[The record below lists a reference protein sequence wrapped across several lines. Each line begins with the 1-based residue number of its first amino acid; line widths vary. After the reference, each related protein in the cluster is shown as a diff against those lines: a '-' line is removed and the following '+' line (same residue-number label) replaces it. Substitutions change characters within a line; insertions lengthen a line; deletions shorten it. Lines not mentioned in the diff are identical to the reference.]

1 MRVFVTGATGFI
13 GSATVRELIEAGH
26 QVLGLARS
34 DAAEAMLATVG
45 AEVHRG
51 ALDDLDSLRSGAAA
65 ADGVIHTAFVHDFSD
80 FARACETDQR
90 AIETLGAVLAG
101 SDRPLVVASGT
112 PALLPGHLVTEEDTA
127 DLNSP
132 MAARLPRRSEETAL
146 SFSSRGV
153 RASVVRLPRTVH
165 GEGDHGFVPRLIS
178 VARAKGVSAYP
189 GDGSNRW
196 PAVHRKDAAH
206 LFRLALESAP
216 TGSRLHAIGDEG
228 VPVREIAGVIG
239 RRLGVPVVALP
250 VEEAGEHFGFIGH
263 IFSLD
268 CPASSTLTQQRLG
281 WRPVQP
287 GLLADLDQDYY
298 FNSSRGERRPEPSPT
313 TEQPR

>member
-34 DAAEAMLATVG
+34 DTAEAMLAAVG

-51 ALDDLDSLRSGAAA
+51 ALDDLDSLRGGAAA

-127 DLNSP
+127 DLNAP
-132 MAARLPRRSEETAL
+132 GAARLPRRSEETAL

-153 RASVVRLPRTVH
+153 RASVVRLPRSVH
-165 GEGDHGFVPRLIS
+165 GEGDHGFVPTLINI
-178 VARAKGVSAYP
+178 ARTKGVSAYP
-189 GDGSNRW
+189 GDGSQRW

-216 TGSRLHAIGDEG
+216 TGSRLHAVGDEG

-250 VEEAGEHFGFIGH
+250 VEEAGSHFGFIGS

-281 WRPVQP
+281 WHPVQP
-287 GLLADLDQDYY
+287 GLLADLDQEYY
-298 FNSSRGERRPEPSPT
+298 FKMALQNA
-313 TEQPR
+313 

>member
-34 DAAEAMLATVG
+34 DAAAASLAAVG

-51 ALDDLDSLRSGAAA
+51 ALDDLDSMRSGAAA

-80 FARACETDQR
+80 FAKACETDQR

-112 PALLPGHLVTEEDTA
+112 PGLPGHIVSEEDTA
-127 DLNSP
+127 DLNAP
-132 MAARLPRRSEETAL
+132 GAARLPRRSEGTAIL
-146 SFSSRGV
+146 FSSRGV
-153 RASVVRLPRTVH
+153 RASVVRLPRSVH
-165 GEGDHGFVPRLIS
+165 GEGDHGFVPTLINI
-178 VARAKGVSAYP
+178 AREKGVSAYP

-196 PAVHRKDAAH
+196 PAVHRLDAAH

-216 TGSRLHAIGDEG
+216 TGSRLHAVGDEG

-250 VEEAGEHFGFIGH
+250 VEEAGEHFGFFGN

-268 CPASSTLTQQRLG
+268 CPASSTLTQQRFG

-298 FNSSRGERRPEPSPT
+298 FKMALQNA
-313 TEQPR
+313 